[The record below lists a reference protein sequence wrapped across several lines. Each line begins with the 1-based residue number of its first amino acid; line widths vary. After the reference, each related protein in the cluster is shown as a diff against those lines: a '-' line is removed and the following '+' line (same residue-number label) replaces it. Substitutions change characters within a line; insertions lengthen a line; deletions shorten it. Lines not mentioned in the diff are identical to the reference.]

1 MKWLR
6 VLSSFLPLLCGSILT
21 SCGTSNQSTSSS
33 SPTPIVPSSQIL
45 YAINNGSVSTYNVDV
60 NALTF
65 TPIEQPVNL
74 IPNGSLVQFV
84 PAPHDN
90 FLYVLWTDAGNRQHL
105 SVFATDS
112 SGVPVTPAVQTVDA
126 PSLYQF
132 NIHRSAHFAY
142 MMQVDNSGNQYVST
156 LRLFQVN
163 PTDGKLREYPQAQGT
178 YGPYNVWPAALYGFS
193 ADGTKIYLNR
203 QNSQGTFY
211 DQRPLNTGN
220 GTVGP
225 GVVLYQFANTTG
237 AGSDTL
243 VIGTQVMIDEHR
255 APGMSGY
262 LDIFPLIPRPKHH
275 LFRCTAPMLAA
286 CATATNVQLSPV
298 GKYLFLTD
306 PPTQQIHVARIHL
319 TAMNVQDTGNS
330 IPMTAQTPGFAFSPD
345 GTLVYA
351 ILASD
356 SSLHVYSFDSS
367 TGQVVSGNAPLPMG
381 NSSGFA
387 PASRP

>member
-6 VLSSFLPLLCGSILT
+6 ILSAFLPLLCGGILT
-21 SCGTSNQSTSSS
+21 SCGTSSQGASSS
-33 SPTPIVPSSQIL
+33 NPTPSVSSSQIL
-45 YAINNGSVSTYNVDV
+45 YTINNGTVSTYNVDV

-65 TPIEQPVNL
+65 TPVEQPVNL
-74 IPNGSLVQFV
+74 IPNGSLIQFV
-84 PAPHDN
+84 PAPDDD
-90 FLYVLWTDAGNRQHL
+90 FLYVLWADAASQQHL

-112 SGVPVTPAVQTVDA
+112 SGVPQTPAVQTVNA

-132 NIHRSAHFAY
+132 NIHSSARFAY
-142 MMQVDNSGNQYVST
+142 MMQVENSGSQYVST
-156 LRLFQVN
+156 LRLFQIN
-163 PTDGKLREYPQAQGT
+163 PNDGRLREYSQAQGT
-178 YGPYNVWPAALYGFS
+178 YGPYNVWPASLYGFS
-193 ADGTKIYLNR
+193 ADGTQIYLS
-203 QNSQGTFY
+203 QENSQGTFY
-211 DQRPLNTGN
+211 DQRPLNAGN

-225 GVVLYQFANTTG
+225 GVVLYQLGNG
-237 AGSDTL
+237 AGTSSDTL
-243 VIGTQVMIDEHR
+243 VIGAQVMIDEHV
-255 APGMSGY
+255 APGMAGY
-262 LDIFPLIPRPKHH
+262 LDVFPLIPRPRHH
-275 LFRCTAPMLAA
+275 LFRCTAAMLAA
-286 CATATNVQLSPV
+286 CATATNVQLSPI

-351 ILASD
+351 VLASD

-367 TGQVVSGNAPLPMG
+367 SGQLLGGNTPLPMG

-387 PASRP
+387 LASRQ

>member
-6 VLSSFLPLLCGSILT
+6 ILSVFLPLLCGGILT
-21 SCGTSNQSTSSS
+21 SCGTSNQSTPPGNPAPSVS
-33 SPTPIVPSSQIL
+33 SSQIL
-45 YAINNGSVSTYNVDV
+45 YTINNGAVSTYNVDV

-65 TPIEQPVNL
+65 VPVEQPVNL

-84 PAPHDN
+84 PAPDDD
-90 FLYVLWTDAGNRQHL
+90 FLYLLWADAASQQHL
-105 SVFATDS
+105 SVFTTDS
-112 SGVPVTPAVQTVDA
+112 SGVPQTPAVQTVDA

-142 MMQVDNSGNQYVST
+142 MMQVDTSGSQYVST
-156 LRLFQVN
+156 LRLFQIN
-163 PTDGKLREYPQAQGT
+163 ANDGKLREYPQAQGT
-178 YGPYNVWPAALYGFS
+178 YGPYDVWPAALYGFS
-193 ADGTKIYLNR
+193 ADGTQIYLSQ

-211 DQRPLNTGN
+211 DQRPLNAGN

-225 GVVLYQFANTTG
+225 SVVLYQFAGTS
-237 AGSDTL
+237 SDTL
-243 VIGTQVMIDEHR
+243 VIGAQVMIDEHM
-255 APGMSGY
+255 APGTAGY
-262 LDIFPLIPRPKHH
+262 LDIFPLIPRPRHH
-275 LFRCTAPMLAA
+275 LFRCTAAMLAA
-286 CATATNVQLSPV
+286 CATATNVQLSSL

-306 PPTQQIHVARIHL
+306 PPTQQIHVARFHL

-351 ILASD
+351 VLASD

-367 TGQVVSGNAPLPMG
+367 SGQLVGGNAPLPMG

>member
-6 VLSSFLPLLCGSILT
+6 ILSAFLPLLCGGILT
-21 SCGTSNQSTSSS
+21 SCGTSSQSASSG

-45 YAINNGSVSTYNVDV
+45 YAINNGTVTTYAVDV
-60 NALTF
+60 SALTF
-65 TPIEQPVNL
+65 APVEQPVNL
-74 IPNGSLVQFV
+74 IQSGSLVQFV
-84 PAPHDN
+84 PAPHDD
-90 FLYVLWTDAGNRQHL
+90 FLYLLWADAGNQQHL

-112 SGVPVTPAVQTVDA
+112 SGVPLTPAAQTLDA

-132 NIHRSAHFAY
+132 NIHRSARFAY

-156 LRLFQVN
+156 LRLFQIN
-163 PTDGKLREYPQAQGT
+163 STDGKLREYPHAQGT

-193 ADGTKIYLNR
+193 ADGTKIYLNQ

-211 DQRPLNTGN
+211 DQRPLNAGN

-225 GVVLYQFANTTG
+225 GVVLYQFANTAG

-243 VIGTQVMIDEHR
+243 VIGTQVMIDEHS

-275 LFRCTAPMLAA
+275 LFRCTAAMLAA

-306 PPTQQIHVARIHL
+306 PPTQQIHVARFHL
-319 TAMNVQDTGNS
+319 TAANVQDTGNS

-351 ILASD
+351 LLASD

-367 TGQVVSGNAPLPMG
+367 SGQLVGGNAPLPMG

-387 PASRP
+387 PASHP

>member
-6 VLSSFLPLLCGSILT
+6 ILSAILPLLCGTILI
-21 SCGTSNQSTSSS
+21 SCGMPSHSTSSVPTS
-33 SPTPIVPSSQIL
+33 SVSSSQVL
-45 YAINNGSVSTYNVDV
+45 YAINNGTVSTYTVDV

-84 PAPHDN
+84 PAPHDD
-90 FLYVLWTDAGNRQHL
+90 FLYVLWADRGNQQHL
-105 SVFATDS
+105 SVFTTDG
-112 SGVPVTPAVQTVDA
+112 SGTPQMPAVQTVDA

-132 NIHRSAHFAY
+132 NIHRSARFAY
-142 MMQVDNSGNQYVST
+142 MMQLDNSGNEYVST
-156 LRLFQVN
+156 LRLFQIN

-178 YGPYNVWPAALYGFS
+178 YGPYLVWPAALYGFS
-193 ADGTKIYLNR
+193 ADGSHIYLSQ
-203 QNSQGTFY
+203 QNSQGTLY
-211 DQRPLNTGN
+211 DQRPLNSKN
-220 GTVGP
+220 GTVGAS
-225 GVVLYQFANTTG
+225 VVLYQLANAAGT
-237 AGSDTL
+237 GSDTL
-243 VIGTQVMIDEHR
+243 VIGTQVMIDEHV
-255 APGMSGY
+255 APGMAGY
-262 LDIFPLIPRPKHH
+262 LDIFPLTPRPRHH
-275 LFRCTAPMLAA
+275 LFRCNAAMLAA

-306 PPTQQIHVARIHL
+306 PPTQQIHVVRIHL

-351 ILASD
+351 VLASD

-367 TGQVVSGNAPLPMG
+367 SGQLAGGNTPLPMG

-387 PASRP
+387 PASSQ

>member
-1 MKWLR
+1 
-6 VLSSFLPLLCGSILT
+6 
-21 SCGTSNQSTSSS
+21 
-33 SPTPIVPSSQIL
+33 
-45 YAINNGSVSTYNVDV
+45 VSTYNVDV

-65 TPIEQPVNL
+65 TPVEQPVNL
-74 IPNGSLVQFV
+74 IPSGSLVQFV
-84 PAPHDN
+84 PTPHDD
-90 FLYVLWTDAGNRQHL
+90 FLYVLWADSGSQQHI

-112 SGVPVTPAVQTVDA
+112 SGVPQTPAVQTVDA

-156 LRLFQVN
+156 LRLFQIN
-163 PTDGKLREYPQAQGT
+163 QNNGKLREYPQAQGT
-178 YGPYNVWPAALYGFS
+178 YGPYDVWPAALYGFS
-193 ADGTKIYLNR
+193 ADGTQIYLSQ

-211 DQRPLNTGN
+211 DQRPLNAGN

-225 GVVLYQFANTTG
+225 SVVLYQLGNAVGTS
-237 AGSDTL
+237 SDTL
-243 VIGTQVMIDEHR
+243 VIGAQVMIDEHM
-255 APGMSGY
+255 AAGMAGY
-262 LDIFPLIPRPKHH
+262 LDVFPLISRPRHH
-275 LFRCTAPMLAA
+275 LFRCTAAMLAA

-306 PPTQQIHVARIHL
+306 PATQQIRVARVHL
-319 TAMNVQDTGNS
+319 TAKNVQDTGNS

-351 ILASD
+351 LLASD

-367 TGQVVSGNAPLPMG
+367 SGQLVDGNAPLLMG
-381 NSSGFA
+381 NNSGFC
-387 PASRP
+387 PASHP

>member
-6 VLSSFLPLLCGSILT
+6 ILSAFLPLLCGGILT
-21 SCGTSNQSTSSS
+21 SCATSSPSAS
-33 SPTPIVPSSQIL
+33 SNNPTPSVPSSQIL
-45 YAINNGSVSTYNVDV
+45 YAINNGTVSTYNVDV

-65 TPIEQPVNL
+65 TNVEQPVNL

-84 PAPHDN
+84 PAPHDD
-90 FLYVLWTDAGNRQHL
+90 FLYVLWADSASQQHL

-112 SGVPVTPAVQTVDA
+112 SGIPQTPAVQTVDA

-142 MMQVDNSGNQYVST
+142 MMQVDNSGNQYFST
-156 LRLFQVN
+156 LRLFQIN
-163 PTDGKLREYPQAQGT
+163 SNNGKLSEYPQAQGT
-178 YGPYNVWPAALYGFS
+178 YGPYIVWPAALYGFS
-193 ADGTKIYLNR
+193 PDGTKIYLNQ

-220 GTVGP
+220 GTVGS
-225 GVVLYQFANTTG
+225 GVVLYQFANG
-237 AGSDTL
+237 AGTSSDTL
-243 VIGTQVMIDEHR
+243 VIGAQVMIDEHV
-255 APGMSGY
+255 APGTAGY
-262 LDIFPLIPRPKHH
+262 LDIFPLIPRPRHH
-275 LFRCTAPMLAA
+275 LFRCTAAMLAA
-286 CATATNVQLSPV
+286 CATATNVQLSPID
-298 GKYLFLTD
+298 KYLFLTD
-306 PPTQQIHVARIHL
+306 PSTQQIQVARIHL
-319 TAMNVQDTGNS
+319 TADDVQDTGNF

-351 ILASD
+351 LLASD

-367 TGQVVSGNAPLPMG
+367 NGQLVGGGAPLPMG

-387 PASRP
+387 PASRQ